1 MARSTRRP
9 GKSGKERPH
18 PIRATSMWRV
28 DQVFLSR
35 KGQRVEVIASL
46 VNDQGGLRNL
56 STIAPTDD
64 PAEAVRHAARHI
76 AGMGNVY
83 EARNARVRWTRA
95 QSVTAQDELIRDLDL
110 EDEFLDSFLE
120 TLDVIRDQMS

>member
-1 MARSTRRP
+1 MARSSRKP
-9 GKSGKERPH
+9 GKLGKERPH

>member
-1 MARSTRRP
+1 MARKLRRP
-9 GKSGKERPH
+9 SPD

-28 DQVFLSR
+28 DQIFLNR

-56 STIAPTDD
+56 SIVAPTDD
-64 PAEAVRHAARHI
+64 PAEAVRHAARFV
-76 AGMGNVY
+76 AGKGNVY

-95 QSVTAQDELIRDLDL
+95 QSATAQDELVRDIAL
-110 EDEFLDSFLE
+110 EDEFLDAFLD
-120 TLDVIRDQMS
+120 TLGAIRDQMR